1 MLATLIYISIHSVRI
16 PLTFVLQNEYLQGVP
31 KKVGFTTCNSSS
43 KSHFFL
49 GHLVVDTYILK
60 TTN

>member
-1 MLATLIYISIHSVRI
+1 MKYEISIRKTDI
-16 PLTFVLQNEYLQGVP
+16 LQLEFLKLQGVP

-49 GHLVVDTYILK
+49 GHLVDTLNNNP
-60 TTN
+60 T